1 MPDRDDVLDAA
12 HALVEA
18 EGFAALSVRRIA
30 EALGTSRQVVYTHF
44 DGKGGLLD
52 GLHRRAS
59 DLLFAAV
66 RATPGPPGTAA
77 HVLATGQTYLDA
89 ARDRPRLFEL
99 AFSRPVAS
107 HEPSSEAV
115 EHARQGFGSVVL
127 VVGSWLAARDGRG
140 LPTAPPWDDPDAV
153 RLARTVWSTTHG
165 HVVLERA
172 GHATPGETDHL
183 VAGALQALLDGWPGP
198 AGRGPS

>member
-1 MPDRDDVLDAA
+1 MPDRDDVLDVA

-30 EALGTSRQVVYTHF
+30 EGLGTSRQVVYTHF
-44 DGKGGLLD
+44 DGKAGLLD

-77 HVLATGQTYLDA
+77 HVLATGQTYLAA

-99 AFSRPVAS
+99 AFSRPVAGY
-107 HEPSSEAV
+107 EPSPGAV
-115 EHARQGFGSVVL
+115 EHARRGFGSVVL
-127 VVGSWLAARDGRG
+127 VVGSWLAARDGRR
-140 LPTAPPWDDPDAV
+140 LPDAPPWDDPGAV
-153 RLARTVWSTTHG
+153 RLARTVWATTHG
-165 HVVLERA
+165 HAVLERA
-172 GHATPGETDHL
+172 GHATSDETDGL
-183 VAGALQALLDGWPGP
+183 VAGALQALLDGWPRQD
-198 AGRGPS
+198 GRGRP